1 MKLSIIVPVYNAE
14 RYLNNTILNIL
25 QQDFTDFELI
35 LIDDGSTDSSGQLC
49 EEWSQK
55 DSRIKVLH
63 QQNMGVSEARN
74 TGLKI
79 AQGEFIAFVDNDDLI
94 NPQMY
99 EILISIAEK
108 ESADIVMSKECE
120 VYEDNIIFEKYSIPN
135 IVYEIVNQEAMFM
148 QLFSYG
154 KSAFP
159 YIHIWNK
166 IYKRQAINECYFS
179 LESME
184 DSFFNC
190 NAYALSKKNIVISE
204 NIHLYFWIIRND
216 SFSHDMSSGHQLMS
230 IGAYYQIVN
239 EVQRVAPALSHYA
252 IEKAMRTILSV
263 RYSFTFTQR
272 KREVKKEAKLYYG
285 KLKSL
290 FYKNNKIKLSHK
302 MTILFFYYCPL
313 SYRLFMLINDPT
325 MIKWERMQ
333 KKELRN
339 KYN

>member
-1 MKLSIIVPVYNAE
+1 MKLSIIIPVYNAE
-14 RYLNNTILNIL
+14 QYLNNTISNII
-25 QQDFTDFELI
+25 QQTFTDFELL

-49 EEWSQK
+49 DEWSQK
-55 DSRIKVLH
+55 DSRIKVIH
-63 QQNMGVSEARN
+63 QKNMGVSEARN
-74 TGLKI
+74 SGLRI
-79 AQGEFIAFVDNDDLI
+79 AQGEYIAFVDNDDLI

-120 VYEDNIIFEKYSIPN
+120 VYEDNITFENYSVSN
-135 IVYEIVNQEAMFM
+135 IEYKIVNQDIMFKR
-148 QLFSYG
+148 LFSYG
-154 KSAFP
+154 KNASP
-159 YIHIWNK
+159 YVHIWNK
-166 IYKRQAINECYFS
+166 VYKRQAINECYFS

-190 NAYALSKKNIVISE
+190 NAYALSRKNIVIDESV
-204 NIHLYFWIIRND
+204 HLYFWIIRHN
-216 SFSHDMSSGHQLMS
+216 SLSHNMNSGYQFEY
-230 IGAYYQIVN
+230 IKAYYHIVN
-239 EVQRVAPALSHYA
+239 EVQRIAPNYAFFA

-272 KREVKKEAKLYYG
+272 KREVKKEAQLYYG
-285 KLKSL
+285 KLKPQ
-290 FYKNNKIKLSHK
+290 FYSNKRIKKSHK
-302 MTILFFYYCPL
+302 MIIQLFYYFPF
-313 SYRLFMLINDPT
+313 SFRAFMIINDPT

>member
-1 MKLSIIVPVYNAE
+1 MKLSVIVPVYNAE
-14 RYLNNTILNIL
+14 KYLNSTIENIL
-25 QQDFTDFELI
+25 KQTFTDFELI

-49 EEWSQK
+49 DKWSQK
-55 DSRIKVLH
+55 DGRIKVIY
-63 QQNMGVSEARN
+63 QKNMGVSEARN
-74 TGLKI
+74 SGLRI
-79 AQGEFIAFVDNDDLI
+79 AQGEYIAFVDNDDLI

-154 KSAFP
+154 KRAFP

-230 IGAYYQIVN
+230 IKAYHQIVN
-239 EVQRVAPALSHYA
+239 EVQRVAPELSHYA

-272 KREVKKEAKLYYG
+272 KREVKKEAQLYYG
-285 KLKSL
+285 KLKPQ
-290 FYKNNKIKLSHK
+290 FYSNKRIKKSHK
-302 MTILFFYYCPL
+302 MIIQLFYYFPF
-313 SYRLFMLINDPT
+313 SFRAFMIINDPT

-339 KYN
+339 KDN